1 MDFKSLREAR
11 TLLIFLFAGLFV
23 SGVTETKAQFSQNA
37 DTTITSATRM
47 DTVSFQQ
54 EEAMREIFPEK
65 EEEEKIHSPHKA
77 TFYSAI
83 FPGLGQVYNK
93 KYWKLPLVYGAI
105 GGLGYAIHFNSTN
118 YVKYKNAYR
127 DFLIRDPGN
136 RSYLKVLPVN
146 LTAEDVENPGV
157 LADWFE
163 QALENKREYYRRYR
177 DLSYIGMAAVYVL
190 NMIDATVD
198 AHFYNFD
205 VSDDLSMKVQPV
217 IMDYNPVT
225 GNTIGIQ
232 MALNF

>member
-1 MDFKSLREAR
+1 MDFKSLREAKAP
-11 TLLIFLFAGLFV
+11 LIFLFAGLFL
-23 SGVTETKAQFSQNA
+23 SGVTEIKAQFSQNA
-37 DTTITSATRM
+37 DTIVTTNQI

-54 EEAMREIFPEK
+54 EETIRDIFPAEEK
-65 EEEEKIHSPHKA
+65 EEKIHSPHKA

-83 FPGLGQVYNK
+83 FPGLGQIYNK
-93 KYWKLPLVYGAI
+93 KYWKLPIVYGAI

-146 LTAEDVENPGV
+146 LTAEDVETPGV

-163 QALENKREYYRRYR
+163 QALENKREYYKRYR
-177 DLSYIGMAAVYVL
+177 DLSYIGMAAIYVL

-232 MALNF
+232 MALSF